1 MKIFKISKRK
11 MIKILLITISF
22 LILISTI
29 IFFSKEFIS
38 NYLVRYNLNAIE
50 APGKNSRVIVFA
62 PHNDDEALGCAE
74 LIKKTIINGGQVK
87 VVFTTN
93 GDGFKNAIQLDYFNL
108 NPKPNDYIK
117 FGYIRQ
123 QESITALEKLGVTRN
138 NIIFLGYPDGGIS
151 ALWNSYFDNSKP
163 YVSAYTKAYKTP
175 YNNSFTKDISYTG
188 ENIVSD
194 FTKIIE
200 DYKPTCV
207 VMPHPNDRH
216 PDHYAT
222 NAFVKYTLQKIN
234 YKPDKELLYLVHRG
248 DWPTPMIMSKN
259 LFLVPPYKLINTGT
273 TWSAL
278 KLSTADIEEKASII
292 KIYKTQTRT
301 LGLLMSAFERK
312 NELFGEYDD
321 LKLMSNKKFDSD
333 IKLDNSNVIIMD
345 PLQDALTLEI
355 SKNADISQINAELS
369 KDNNLHI
376 FLKVDDNVDEDTMY
390 SFNLIFFNNGNVKR
404 LNLEQLNGKITAKY
418 ISKDSI
424 MDVRNIT
431 TEVKGKVIHVIIPS
445 TVTGN
450 YKSIFINGTT
460 FEGNRNVDKTAWRM
474 IDR

>member
-1 MKIFKISKRK
+1 
-11 MIKILLITISF
+11 
-22 LILISTI
+22 
-29 IFFSKEFIS
+29 
-38 NYLVRYNLNAIE
+38 
-50 APGKNSRVIVFA
+50 
-62 PHNDDEALGCAE
+62 
-74 LIKKTIINGGQVK
+74 
-87 VVFTTN
+87 
-93 GDGFKNAIQLDYFNL
+93 
-108 NPKPNDYIK
+108 
-117 FGYIRQ
+117 
-123 QESITALEKLGVTRN
+123 
-138 NIIFLGYPDGGIS
+138 
-151 ALWNSYFDNSKP
+151 
-163 YVSAYTKAYKTP
+163 
-175 YNNSFTKDISYTG
+175 
-188 ENIVSD
+188 
-194 FTKIIE
+194 
-200 DYKPTCV
+200 
-207 VMPHPNDRH
+207 
-216 PDHYAT
+216 
-222 NAFVKYTLQKIN
+222 
-234 YKPDKELLYLVHRG
+234 
-248 DWPTPMIMSKN
+248 
-259 LFLVPPYKLINTGT
+259 
-273 TWSAL
+273 
-278 KLSTADIEEKASII
+278 
-292 KIYKTQTRT
+292 
-301 LGLLMSAFERK
+301 
-312 NELFGEYDD
+312 
-321 LKLMSNKKFDSD
+321 MSNKKFDSD